1 MGFNVKS
8 DKFKFTLYVTGYGS
22 SRIPSYVL
30 IVISTLV
37 ALMLTFWGRL
47 VFGQL
52 LHQLPKP
59 MWTIIAKNVASFGFW
74 AILAG
79 FVRTSDVEL
88 VKTVAWVPYA
98 FAQSL
103 WLAIDLIA
111 AKAKAAR

>member
-1 MGFNVKS
+1 
-8 DKFKFTLYVTGYGS
+8 
-22 SRIPSYVL
+22 
-30 IVISTLV
+30 
-37 ALMLTFWGRL
+37 
-47 VFGQL
+47 
-52 LHQLPKP
+52 

-88 VKTVAWVPYA
+88 VNTVAWVPYA

-111 AKAKAAR
+111 AKTKAAR